1 MPSVSARPLP
11 PPIELAVSNR
21 KPDAP
26 PLPGADEIRPTYV
39 IAPSD
44 AALKPG
50 DGTLSLAGMQVRIDP
65 AAEWTQMYH
74 EVWRI
79 ERAYFYD
86 PNFHGAPT
94 VRPNSVRW
102 SASEPGAVWSASAR
116 SRC

>member
-1 MPSVSARPLP
+1 
-11 PPIELAVSNR
+11 
-21 KPDAP
+21 
-26 PLPGADEIRPTYV
+26 V
-39 IAPSD
+39 IAAANTPYKGGEGILSF
-44 AALKPG
+44 AAL
-50 DGTLSLAGMQVRIDP
+50 QVRVEP